1 MEKLNSKKDMKL
13 WYTSPADPKDWNQ
26 ALPIGNGSLG
36 GMVFGGV
43 KTENIQLN
51 EDTLWYGGPRD
62 RTNPDAL
69 KYLPKIRE
77 LLFEGKLKEAEK
89 LSLLAQAGTPEAS
102 RHYESLGDLYIEFGN
117 HSEEISNYRRELDID
132 KAVITITYKT
142 SNVNYKREI
151 FTTAVR
157 NLMVIRLTADKPKSI
172 SINAFMSR
180 QRYLDERISI
190 NEDTL
195 LMNGTGG
202 GKGAVSFCTLL
213 KGVADGGNT
222 STIGSTLIVENAD
235 SVTLLL
241 DARTSFYGD
250 DPYNWCQDTLDNVA
264 NVSYEQ
270 LLGEHIKEYQ
280 NYFKRTSLEISGDD
294 NEKEFEK
301 LPTDKRLELVKEGK
315 DDLGLVSLYF
325 QFGRY
330 LLISS
335 SRPGCMPANLQG
347 IWNKDMSPAWGSK
360 FTININTQMNY
371 WPVEVC
377 NLSECHLPLFKHIER
392 MRKPGRITAKKM
404 YGCRGFVAH
413 HNTDLWGDTSP
424 HDLWKPGTQWP
435 MGAAWLC
442 LHLWEHYE
450 FTQDKVFLEKS
461 YDTMKEAAEFFVDFL
476 IEDGKGN
483 LVTCPSVSPENTY
496 MLPNGEKSALSIGP
510 SMDSQIIHALF
521 MNCIQGSEIL
531 GIDSEFSNKLKELA
545 LRLPKPVIGKYGQIQ
560 EWSEDY
566 DEVEPG
572 HRHISHLFALHPSN
586 QITLKNTPELAV
598 AARKTLER
606 RLANGGGHT
615 GWSRAWIINIWARLQ
630 DGDLA
635 YENIKALL
643 AKSTLTNLFDNH
655 PPFQIDGNFGGAA
668 GIAEMLLQ
676 SHAGEIHLL
685 PALPKVWSVGEVKG
699 ICARGGFEVD
709 ITWKNGVI
717 ISAQIYSKSGKS
729 CRLHTS
735 IPVCV
740 KEGSQV
746 IFSNDMS
753 DTILEF
759 KTEIGKTYTILPI
772 S

>member
-1 MEKLNSKKDMKL
+1 MAKLNGAESLKL
-13 WYTSPADPKDWNQ
+13 WYLEPADPKDWNQ

-36 GMVFGGV
+36 GMLFGGV

-77 LLFEGKLKEAEK
+77 LLFAGKLKEAEK
-89 LSLLAQAGTPEAS
+89 LSLLAQAATPEVS
-102 RHYESLGDLYIEFGN
+102 RHYESLGDLYIEFEN
-117 HSEEISNYRRELDID
+117 HNEKIKNYKRELDID
-132 KAVITITYKT
+132 KAVITITYKI
-142 SNVNYKREI
+142 SNINYKREI
-151 FTTAVR
+151 FTTAVH
-157 NLMVIRLTADKPKSI
+157 NVMVIRLTADKPRSI
-172 SINAFMSR
+172 SINAQMSR
-180 QRYLDERISI
+180 QRYLDERTSI
-190 NEDTL
+190 NENTL

-202 GKGAVSFCTLL
+202 GKGAVSFCSLL
-213 KGVADGGNT
+213 KAVSDGGNT
-222 STIGSTLIVENAD
+222 YTIGSALIVENAD
-235 SVTLLL
+235 AVTLLL

-250 DPYNWCQDTLDNVA
+250 DPYNWCQDTLDNA
-264 NVSYEQ
+264 ASVSYEK
-270 LLGEHIKEYQ
+270 LIGEHIREYQ
-280 NYFKRTSLEISGDD
+280 LYFKRTSLEIGKDGD
-294 NEKEFEK
+294 EKEFAK
-301 LPTDKRLELVKEGK
+301 LPTDKRLEAVKNGA

-392 MRKPGRITAKKM
+392 MRKQGRITAKKM
-404 YGCRGFVAH
+404 YNCNGFVAH

-424 HDLWKPGTQWP
+424 HDYWKPGTQWP

-442 LHLWEHYE
+442 LHIWEHYE
-450 FTQDKVFLEKS
+450 FTQDSVFLEKS
-461 YDTMKEAAEFFVDFL
+461 YEIMKEAAEFFVDFL
-476 IEDGKGN
+476 MEDGKGN

-496 MLPNGEKSALSIGP
+496 MLPNGETSSLSIGP

-521 MNCIQGSEIL
+521 MNCIQASEIL
-531 GIDSEFSNKLKELA
+531 GIDGEFSVNLKELVE
-545 LRLPKPVIGKYGQIQ
+545 RLPRPVIGKYGQIQ

-586 QITLKNTPELAV
+586 QITVKDTPQLAA

-630 DGDLA
+630 DGELA

-676 SHAGEIHLL
+676 SHANEIQIL
-685 PALPKVWSVGEVKG
+685 PAIPKAWSEGDVKG
-699 ICARGGFEVD
+699 LCARGGFEVN
-709 ITWKNGVI
+709 IIWKNSRLVC
-717 ISAQIYSKSGKS
+717 AEIYSKAGVS
-729 CRLHTS
+729 CKVHTS
-735 IPVCV
+735 IP
-740 KEGSQV
+740 SQV
-746 IFSNDMS
+746 IEGIQVILVNDKKNA
-753 DTILEF
+753 IVEF
-759 KTEIGKTYTILPI
+759 KTEVGKTYTILPLN
-772 S
+772 